1 MNSTDIERLGFQEA
15 ASIYVRDGVADA
27 LFNDYGKEVGPG
39 VYCWLQHNPQGE
51 DEIVYVG
58 MFGKALPK
66 RFKEHRQGFQGGSAS
81 GTKKGKFL
89 YESLDAGN
97 TIKIYARPSAT
108 IEIEYTNGLGEDVLR
123 SVSTQAM
130 DELEM
135 IEHVNLK
142 QGKPV
147 LNGTKGG

>member
-1 MNSTDIERLGFQEA
+1 MNSTDIEKLGFQEA
-15 ASIYVRDGVADA
+15 AAVYVRDGVADA
-27 LFNDYGKEVGPG
+27 LFNDYGKTVAPG
-39 VYCWLQHNPQGE
+39 VYCWLQQSAQGE
-51 DEIVYVG
+51 EEIVYVG

-66 RFKEHRQGFQGGSAS
+66 RFREHRQGFQGGSAS

-97 TIKIYARPSAT
+97 IVKIYARPSAS
-108 IEIEYTNGLGEDVLR
+108 IEIEYTNVLGEEVLR
-123 SVSTQAM
+123 SVGTQAM

-135 IEHVNLK
+135 IEYVLEN
-142 QGKPV
+142 QGRPV